1 MLGPSHSLSISVTAW
16 QYIDTLRGR
25 EEEGWE
31 GGGMCEKLAEG
42 SKSLLRAPPAASAD
56 RKLVKRDGRARSA
69 AETTGFGFGN
79 ISAVPAVKICL
90 AT

>member
-1 MLGPSHSLSISVTAW
+1 
-16 QYIDTLRGR
+16 
-25 EEEGWE
+25 
-31 GGGMCEKLAEG
+31 MCEKLAEG

-69 AETTGFGFGN
+69 AVGAMGDGFGFGN

>member
-1 MLGPSHSLSISVTAW
+1 
-16 QYIDTLRGR
+16 
-25 EEEGWE
+25 
-31 GGGMCEKLAEG
+31 MCEKLAEG

-69 AETTGFGFGN
+69 AGTTGFGFEN